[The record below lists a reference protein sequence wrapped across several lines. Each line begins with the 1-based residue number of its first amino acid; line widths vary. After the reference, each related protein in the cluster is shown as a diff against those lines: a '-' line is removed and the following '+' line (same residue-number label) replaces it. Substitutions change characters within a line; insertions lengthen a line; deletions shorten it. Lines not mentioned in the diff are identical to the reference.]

1 MIGSLT
7 QATATSPPPPP
18 PTPAPTPTRYEQ
30 TDTHFAF
37 AGTWGTFSTTGAS
50 GGGYKRTNASG
61 SSVTVSFNGTYLAWI
76 ATKGT
81 TLGKAKVSLD
91 GGAATTVDL
100 AAASVAY
107 QQKVWNTGTL
117 ASGNHTVRIEWDTAN
132 AGKYVSIDAFDVIGT
147 VLQVSA
153 GPAAP
158 TPKATR
164 HEQNSALLTYAGGW
178 TASSSSSASGGS
190 FRFADSAGSAV
201 TVTFTGSYLAWIAKK
216 SPVYGKA
223 KVTVDGGTPVSVDL
237 YSANTLWQQKVWDT
251 GTLAS
256 GAHTV
261 RIEWTGSKSSGATD
275 TNINV
280 DALDIVGTL
289 SQAPAVQ
296 AVRYEQNDTHF
307 AYVGMWTASSS
318 SSASGG
324 SFRFADS
331 AGSAVTVTFT
341 GSYLAWIAKK
351 SPVYGKAKVTV
362 DGGTPMIVD
371 LYSPST
377 LWKQKVWEKT
387 LGPGA
392 HTLRIEWTGTK
403 STSATETN
411 IGVDAFDLIGVLQ

>member
-1 MIGSLT
+1 M
-7 QATATSPPPPP
+7 A
-18 PTPAPTPTRYEQ
+18 
-30 TDTHFAF
+30 
-37 AGTWGTFSTTGAS
+37 
-50 GGGYKRTNASG
+50 
-61 SSVTVSFNGTYLAWI
+61 
-76 ATKGT
+76 
-81 TLGKAKVSLD
+81 
-91 GGAATTVDL
+91 
-100 AAASVAY
+100 
-107 QQKVWNTGTL
+107 
-117 ASGNHTVRIEWDTAN
+117 
-132 AGKYVSIDAFDVIGT
+132 
-147 VLQVSA
+147 
-153 GPAAP
+153 
-158 TPKATR
+158 
-164 HEQNSALLTYAGGW
+164 
-178 TASSSSSASGGS
+178 
-190 FRFADSAGSAV
+190 
-201 TVTFTGSYLAWIAKK
+201 
-216 SPVYGKA
+216 
-223 KVTVDGGTPVSVDL
+223 
-237 YSANTLWQQKVWDT
+237 